1 MSEFCQCNVI
11 APIVL
16 LNIDPVA
23 HELLY
28 PLVVT
33 FRLPISTG
41 MKSGGN
47 ILFDMKSFAKSRMNL
62 MANRGSRVLMIF
74 WGSPN
79 REKTCVRNRSTTP
92 SAVIVSLHG
101 MNTAILVQS

>member
-47 ILFDMKSFAKSRMNL
+47 ILFDMTSFAKFSHELAGESGIAIADDLSGEAKSRKDMCQEQVHNSFGCDSFV
-62 MANRGSRVLMIF
+62 AWN
-74 WGSPN
+74 
-79 REKTCVRNRSTTP
+79 E
-92 SAVIVSLHG
+92 
-101 MNTAILVQS
+101 

>member
-28 PLVVT
+28 PLVVA
-33 FRLPISTG
+33 FRLSISTG

-47 ILFDMKSFAKSRMNL
+47 VLFDMKSFAKFSYEL
-62 MANRGSRVLMIF
+62 AGESGI
-74 WGSPN
+74 
-79 REKTCVRNRSTTP
+79 
-92 SAVIVSLHG
+92 
-101 MNTAILVQS
+101 AIADDLSGESESGKDMC